1 MMLYW
6 SDSNVTHNS
15 QVRVTFYNMITIA
28 LSVKQIVWYVLSIYV
43 FLTEITA
50 ASICEGRRLSNIHNC

>member
-15 QVRVTFYNMITIA
+15 QVRVTFYNVITIA
-28 LSVKQIVWYVLSIYV
+28 LSIKQIVWYVLSIYV
-43 FLTEITA
+43 FLIEITA
-50 ASICEGRRLSNIHNC
+50 AS